1 LGSDRGESES
11 IGDAFGD
18 ATSQGNSTRLYR
30 NKKSFVYSRQRSFGK
45 ILSLLK
51 ELQRS
56 HLAYLESH
64 EEILKLRLQAA
75 QEHHNQVVEQMKLL
89 EQEIIFLR
97 KEDQ

>member
-1 LGSDRGESES
+1 MGSSRGESES

-30 NKKSFVYSRQRSFGK
+30 NKKSSVCSGQRSFGK

-51 ELQRS
+51 ELQHS

-64 EEILKLRLQAA
+64 EEILKVRLQAV
-75 QEHHNQVVEQMKLL
+75 QEHHNQVLEQMKLL

-97 KEDQ
+97 KEE

>member
-1 LGSDRGESES
+1 LGSARGESES

-18 ATSQGNSTRLYR
+18 ATSEGNSTRLYR
-30 NKKSFVYSRQRSFGK
+30 NKKSSVYSGQRSFEK

-56 HLAYLESH
+56 HLADLESH
-64 EEILKLRLQAA
+64 KEILKVRLQAA
-75 QEHHNQVVEQMKLL
+75 QEHHNQVLEQRKLL

-97 KEDQ
+97 KEE